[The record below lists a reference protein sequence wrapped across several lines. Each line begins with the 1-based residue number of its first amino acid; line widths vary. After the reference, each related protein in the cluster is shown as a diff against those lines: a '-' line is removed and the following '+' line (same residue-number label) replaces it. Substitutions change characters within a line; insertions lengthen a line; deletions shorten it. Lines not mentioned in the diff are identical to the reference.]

1 MKAKPQGVA
10 LTVGMLAVLLSGAVS
25 AQALQQIVSAEQRRI
40 QQAQASQER
49 IDQVVQKT
57 RSITEEYKAVNKEID
72 GLVVYNTLLQRQIS
86 NQEAEL
92 NQLRDSIDQVTVI
105 ERQILPLLGRMIEG
119 LEQFVELDVPF
130 LLDDRRKRVA
140 ELKSLMEASDVTA
153 AEKFRKVMEA
163 WQIEN
168 EFGRTIETYAANL
181 DIDGVTREVDFLKIG
196 RVVFVY
202 QTPDGDLTGAWDQ
215 RSRQWVS
222 LGSEYRNQVR
232 QGLRMAKKQMAPD
245 LLLLPLAAPE
255 ESS

>member
-1 MKAKPQGVA
+1 MKSKPQGVA
-10 LTVGMLAVLLSGAVS
+10 LVVGALAVVLSGIAS
-25 AQALQQIVSAEQRRI
+25 AQALQRVLNAEQRRI

-49 IDQVVQKT
+49 VDQVVQRT

-92 NQLRDSIDQVTVI
+92 EQLRNSIDQVTVI
-105 ERQILPLLGRMIEG
+105 ERQILPLLGRMIDG
-119 LEQFVELDVPF
+119 LEQFIELDVPF
-130 LLDDRRKRVA
+130 LLDDRRGRVA
-140 ELKSLMEASDVTA
+140 ELKMLMEASDVTA

-168 EFGRTIETYAANL
+168 EFGRTIETYVANI
-181 DIDGVTREVDFLKIG
+181 DIDGVTREVDFLKVG
-196 RVVFVY
+196 RVIFVY
-202 QTPDGDLTGAWDQ
+202 QTPDGELTGAWDQ
-215 RSRQWVS
+215 RARQWVP

-245 LLLLPLAAPE
+245 LLLLPVAAPE
-255 ESS
+255 EG

>member
-1 MKAKPQGVA
+1 MKAKPQGLS
-10 LTVGMLAVLLSGAVS
+10 LTVGVLALLAAGSAS
-25 AQALQQIVSAEQRRI
+25 AQALQQVVNAEQRRI
-40 QQAQASQER
+40 QQAQASQES

-92 NQLRDSIDQVTVI
+92 TQLRNSIDQVTVI

-119 LEQFVELDVPF
+119 LEQFVDLDVPF
-130 LLDDRRKRVA
+130 LLDDRKKRVSD
-140 ELKSLMEASDVTA
+140 LKALMEASDVTA

-196 RVVFVY
+196 RVVFAY

-215 RSRQWVS
+215 RSRQWVP
-222 LGSEYRNQVR
+222 LGSEYRNQIR
-232 QGLRMAKKQMAPD
+232 AGLAMAKKQRAPD
-245 LLLLPLAAPE
+245 ILLLPLAAPE
-255 ESS
+255 EG